1 MSALIPERLGK
12 AAGCSPSK
20 EKRRYPVCRNE
31 KSGMHF
37 MALEELKA
45 APGSGSDS
53 GVAAFHHIDHE
64 IQKLYGVE
72 GVKRAI
78 EDMERHS
85 LTQKEKTEI
94 PKEQEQ
100 REMAPAIRLVNS
112 ILERAAMEQAS
123 DIHLEPQEDQMTVR
137 MRIDRNPTSG
147 SCCSVFYAG
156 GCHCPY

>member
-1 MSALIPERLGK
+1 MKNPAD
-12 AAGCSPSK
+12 
-20 EKRRYPVCRNE
+20 
-31 KSGMHF
+31 F

-45 APGSGSDS
+45 AARCEVIPGL
-53 GVAAFHHIDHE
+53 AAFHHIDHE

-100 REMAPAIRLVNS
+100 REMAPLSA
-112 ILERAAMEQAS
+112 
-123 DIHLEPQEDQMTVR
+123 
-137 MRIDRNPTSG
+137 
-147 SCCSVFYAG
+147 
-156 GCHCPY
+156 